1 MRFRLRSDRLL
12 WLASWLSVRARRRQR
27 SGAYGLRPSCR
38 APQAARG
45 WRNRHVHLAC
55 TTADAS
61 KSAGGGRTVPFRLGL
76 EPHRSRA
83 AASFM
88 ALPGVVAMASTR
100 NVLRGCDVRG
110 ETRHTPS
117 PAPRASLPVGQSRG
131 QASMPGQ
138 NLQDNANHG
147 AGNARKPRRARV
159 MSNRLAQGHGH
170 ARWRHGYGEWLDLY
184 LEFIDSGRSRSWFPC
199 RAAPNPQST
208 AAIFAGMGAGHG
220 RLPASRKGR
229 QSEAACQAQGY
240 VDLAVPSAAPAG
252 CRRNANRKFPPPTGQ
267 DTSGFYA
274 ALSNAG

>member
-12 WLASWLSVRARRRQR
+12 WIASWLSVRARRRQR
-27 SGAYGLRPSCR
+27 SCAYGLRQSCR
-38 APQAARG
+38 APQAARV

-61 KSAGGGRTVPFRLGL
+61 KSAGRRQDRT
-76 EPHRSRA
+76 
-83 AASFM
+83 
-88 ALPGVVAMASTR
+88 LPPGTR
-100 NVLRGCDVRG
+100 
-110 ETRHTPS
+110 TPS
-117 PAPRASLPVGQSRG
+117 FAGGCVVHGLAWRRSHGLNAQRFARLRRTGRNPPHAKPGTVRIPTRGPVQGTGVYAWTELAFRI
-131 QASMPGQ
+131 MPT
-138 NLQDNANHG
+138 
-147 AGNARKPRRARV
+147 NARKPRRVRV

-170 ARWRHGYGEWLDLY
+170 ARWRHGYGKRLDLY

-199 RAAPNPQST
+199 RAAPNPQSAT
-208 AAIFAGMGAGHG
+208 AIFAGMGAGHG